1 MVASLASRFAL
12 RFASRRGLSSE
23 YEDASGRCSRGHWNA
38 SRFHGN
44 WDGLMTDQ
52 RAVIPMGAERGGP
65 PPW

>member
-12 RFASRRGLSSE
+12 RFASRRGFAE
-23 YEDASGRCSRGHWNA
+23 YEDASGRCSRGHWSA
-38 SRFHGN
+38 SRSHGN

-52 RAVIPMGAERGGP
+52 RAVIPMGAERGAP